1 MTTLK
6 LDTLS
11 DRIKAHKNALVHIVK
26 PPVCTERAQHYTEMY
41 QQHLDKPIPV
51 RRALALAHHLANRTI
66 WIKHDELIIGN
77 QASEVR
83 AAPIFPEY
91 TVSWIEKEI
100 DDLADRPGAGFAV
113 SEENKRVLHEVC
125 PWWRGQTVQDRCY
138 GMFTDEQKGLLA
150 TGIIKAE
157 GNMTSG
163 DAHLAVNFPLLLE
176 KGLDGLREKVA
187 ERRSRINLTVLE
199 DLHGEQFLKAID
211 IVLVAVSEHIERFA
225 ALAREM
231 AATETRES
239 RRDELLTM
247 AENCDL
253 IAHQPPQTFW
263 QALQLCYFIQLILQ
277 IESNGHSV
285 SFGRMDQYLYPYY
298 RRDVELNQTLDREHA
313 IEMLHSCWL
322 KLLEVNKIRSGS
334 HSKASAGSPLYQ
346 NVTIGGQNLVDG
358 QPMDAVNPLSYAIL
372 ESCGRLRSTQPNLSV
387 RYHAGMS
394 NDFLD
399 ACVQVIRCGFGM
411 PAFNNDEIVIPE
423 FIKLGIEPQDA
434 YDYAAIGCI
443 ETAVGGKWGYRCT
456 GMSFINFARVML
468 AALEGGH
475 DATSGKVFLPQEK
488 ALSAGNFNNFDEV
501 MDAWDTQIRYYTRKS
516 IEIEYV
522 VDTMLEENVHDILC
536 SALVDDCIERAKS
549 IKQGGAKYDW
559 VSGLQVGI
567 ANLGNS
573 LAAVKKLVF
582 EQGAIGQQ
590 QLAAALADDFDG
602 LTHEQLRQRLIN
614 GAPKYGNDDD
624 TVDTLLARAYQT
636 YIDELKQYHNP
647 RYGRGPVGGNYYAGT
662 SSISANVPF
671 GAQTMATPDGRKAHT
686 PLAEGASP
694 ASGTDHLGPT
704 AVIGSVGKLPTA
716 AILGGVLLNQKL
728 NPATLENESDKQ
740 KLMIL
745 LRILTFIRNIIC
757 ALRHIVITL
766 LRFHF
771 RARSTP
777 MSVKVIVTDM
787 DGTFL
792 NDAKTYNQPRFMA
805 QYQELKKRGIEFV
818 VASGNQYYQLISF
831 FPELKDEISFVAENG
846 ALVYEHGKQLF
857 HGELTRHE
865 SRIVIGELLKDKQL
879 NFVACGLQSAYV
891 SENAPEAFVALMAK
905 HYHRLKPVKD
915 YQEIDDVL
923 FKFSL
928 NLPDEQIPLVID
940 KLHVALDGIMKPV
953 TSGFGFIDLIIPG
966 LHKANGISRLLKRWD
981 LSPQNV
987 VAIGDSGND
996 AEMLKMARYSFA
1008 MGNAAENIKQ
1018 IARYATDDNNHEGA
1032 LNVIQAVLD
1041 NTSPFNS

>member
-150 TGIIKAE
+150 
-157 GNMTSG
+157 
-163 DAHLAVNFPLLLE
+163 
-176 KGLDGLREKVA
+176 
-187 ERRSRINLTVLE
+187 
-199 DLHGEQFLKAID
+199 
-211 IVLVAVSEHIERFA
+211 
-225 ALAREM
+225 
-231 AATETRES
+231 
-239 RRDELLTM
+239 M

-468 AALEGGH
+468 AALEGGR

-590 QLAAALADDFDG
+590 QLAAALADDFEG

-624 TVDTLLARAYQT
+624 TVDMLLARAYQT

-745 LRILTFIRNIIC
+745 LRTFFEVHKGWHIQYNIVS
-757 ALRHIVITL
+757 RETL
-766 LRFHF
+766 LE
-771 RARSTP
+771 
-777 MSVKVIVTDM
+777 
-787 DGTFL
+787 
-792 NDAKTYNQPRFMA
+792 AKKHPD
-805 QYQELKKRGIEFV
+805 QYRDLV
-818 VASGNQYYQLISF
+818 VRVAGYSAF
-831 FPELKDEISFVAENG
+831 FTA
-846 ALVYEHGKQLF
+846 
-857 HGELTRHE
+857 
-865 SRIVIGELLKDKQL
+865 
-879 NFVACGLQSAYV
+879 
-891 SENAPEAFVALMAK
+891 
-905 HYHRLKPVKD
+905 
-915 YQEIDDVL
+915 
-923 FKFSL
+923 
-928 NLPDEQIPLVID
+928 
-940 KLHVALDGIMKPV
+940 
-953 TSGFGFIDLIIPG
+953 
-966 LHKANGISRLLKRWD
+966 
-981 LSPQNV
+981 LSP
-987 VAIGDSGND
+987 D
-996 AEMLKMARYSFA
+996 AQDD
-1008 MGNAAENIKQ
+1008 I
-1018 IARYATDDNNHEGA
+1018 IARTEHM
-1032 LNVIQAVLD
+1032 L
-1041 NTSPFNS
+1041 

>member
-11 DRIKAHKNALVHIVK
+11 ERIKAHKDALVHIVK
-26 PPVCTERAQHYTEMY
+26 PPVCTERAAHYTKIY
-41 QQHLDKPIPV
+41 QENMDKPVPV
-51 RRALALAHHLANRTI
+51 RRALALAYHLANRTI
-66 WIKHDELIIGN
+66 WIKHDELIVGN

-113 SEENKRVLHEVC
+113 TEENKRVLHEVC

-138 GMFTDEQKGLLA
+138 GMFTDEQQALLA

-163 DAHLAVNFPLLLE
+163 DAHLAVNYPLLLE

-199 DLHGEQFLKAID
+199 DLHGEQFLKAIA
-211 IVLVAVSEHIERFA
+211 IVLEAVSDHIIRYA
-225 ALAREM
+225 DLARRM
-231 AATETRES
+231 ATQEARPARRE
-239 RRDELLTM
+239 ELLRI
-247 AENCDL
+247 AENCEV
-253 IAHQPPQTFW
+253 IAHQPPKNFW
-263 QALQLCYFIQLILQ
+263 QALQLCYFIQLMLQ

-285 SFGRMDQYLYPYY
+285 SFGRMDQYLYPFY
-298 RRDVELNQTLDREHA
+298 RRDVELEQTLTREQA
-313 IEMLHSCWL
+313 IELLHGCWL

-346 NVTIGGQNLVDG
+346 NVTIGGQNLRDG
-358 QPMDAVNPLSYAIL
+358 KGVDAVNPLSYAIL

-394 NDFLD
+394 DDFLD

-423 FIKLGIEPQDA
+423 FIKLGVAPEDA
-434 YDYAAIGCI
+434 WDYAAIGCI

-468 AALEGGH
+468 AALEGGR
-475 DATSGKVFLPQEK
+475 DATSGKVFLPQEQ
-488 ALSAGNFNNFDEV
+488 ALSKGNFTHFDEV
-501 MDAWDTQIRYYTRKS
+501 LACWDKQIRYYTRKS

-522 VDTMLEENVHDILC
+522 VDTVLEENAHDILC

-582 EQGAIGQQ
+582 EQGAVAQR
-590 QLAAALADDFDG
+590 QLAEALASDYDG

-624 TVDTLLARAYQT
+624 NVDALLVRAYQT
-636 YIDELKQYHNP
+636 YIDEIKNYHNP
-647 RYGRGPVGGNYYAGT
+647 RYGRGPIGGDYYAGT

-671 GAQTMATPDGRKAHT
+671 GAQTMATPDGRKART

-704 AVIGSVGKLPTA
+704 AVIGSVGKLPTG

-728 NPATLENESDKQ
+728 NPATLDNESDRQ
-740 KLMIL
+740 KLMAL
-745 LRILTFIRNIIC
+745 LRTFFEDHQGWHIQYNIVS
-757 ALRHIVITL
+757 RETL
-766 LRFHF
+766 
-771 RARSTP
+771 
-777 MSVKVIVTDM
+777 IE
-787 DGTFL
+787 
-792 NDAKTYNQPRFMA
+792 AKKHPDRYRD
-805 QYQELKKRGIEFV
+805 LV
-818 VASGNQYYQLISF
+818 VRVAGYSAF
-831 FPELKDEISFVAENG
+831 FTA
-846 ALVYEHGKQLF
+846 
-857 HGELTRHE
+857 
-865 SRIVIGELLKDKQL
+865 
-879 NFVACGLQSAYV
+879 
-891 SENAPEAFVALMAK
+891 
-905 HYHRLKPVKD
+905 
-915 YQEIDDVL
+915 
-923 FKFSL
+923 
-928 NLPDEQIPLVID
+928 
-940 KLHVALDGIMKPV
+940 
-953 TSGFGFIDLIIPG
+953 
-966 LHKANGISRLLKRWD
+966 
-981 LSPQNV
+981 LSP
-987 VAIGDSGND
+987 D
-996 AEMLKMARYSFA
+996 AQDD
-1008 MGNAAENIKQ
+1008 I
-1018 IARYATDDNNHEGA
+1018 IARTEHTLA
-1032 LNVIQAVLD
+1032 
-1041 NTSPFNS
+1041 

>member
-1 MTTLK
+1 MTELHLETL
-6 LDTLS
+6 TR
-11 DRIKAHKNALVHIVK
+11 RIQAHKDALVHIVK
-26 PPVCTERAQHYTEMY
+26 PPVCTERARHYTEAY
-41 QQHLDKPIPV
+41 RQHLDKPIPV
-51 RRALALAHHLANRTI
+51 RRALALAHHLAERTI
-66 WIKHDELIIGN
+66 WIKHDELIVGN
-77 QASEVR
+77 QASELR

-113 SEENKRVLHEVC
+113 SEENKRVLHEIC

-138 GMFTDEQKGLLA
+138 GMFTDEQKALLA

-163 DAHLAVNFPLLLE
+163 DAHLAVNYPLLLE
-176 KGLDGLREKVA
+176 KGLDGLRAKVA

-211 IVLVAVSEHIERFA
+211 IVLDAVSDHIARFA

-231 AATETRES
+231 ARDEQRVS
-239 RRDELLTM
+239 RRDELLQI
-247 AENCDL
+247 AENCDV
-253 IAHQPPQTFW
+253 IAHRPPETYW

-298 RRDVELNQTLDREHA
+298 RRDVELNQTLSREQA
-313 IEMLHSCWL
+313 IELLHGCWL

-346 NVTIGGQNLVDG
+346 NVTIGGQKRVNG
-358 QPMDAVNPLSYAIL
+358 KAQDAVNPLSYAIL

-423 FIKLGIEPQDA
+423 FIKLGVEPDDA
-434 YDYAAIGCI
+434 WDYAAIGCI

-468 AALEGGH
+468 AALEGGR
-475 DATSGKVFLPQEK
+475 DATSGNVFLSQEK
-488 ALSAGNFNNFDEV
+488 ALSKGNFADFSEV
-501 MDAWDTQIRYYTRKS
+501 MAAWDEQIRYYTRKS

-582 EQGAIGQQ
+582 DQGIIGQQ
-590 QLAAALADDFDG
+590 QLAEALAADFAG
-602 LTHEQLRQRLIN
+602 LNHEQLRQRLIN

-624 TVDTLLARAYQT
+624 SVDLLLNRAYQT

-647 RYGRGPVGGNYYAGT
+647 RYGRGPIGGNYYAGT

-671 GAQTMATPDGRKAHT
+671 GAATMATPDGRKATT

-694 ASGTDHLGPT
+694 ASGTDRFGPT
-704 AVIGSVGKLPTA
+704 AVINSVGKLPVGS
-716 AILGGVLLNQKL
+716 ILGGVLLNQKL
-728 NPATLENESDKQ
+728 NPATLENDGDRH
-740 KLMIL
+740 KLMLL
-745 LRILTFIRNIIC
+745 LRTFFEVRKGWHIQYNIVS
-757 ALRHIVITL
+757 RETL
-766 LRFHF
+766 L
-771 RARSTP
+771 A
-777 MSVKVIVTDM
+777 
-787 DGTFL
+787 
-792 NDAKTYNQPRFMA
+792 AKAHPD
-805 QYQELKKRGIEFV
+805 QYRDLV
-818 VASGNQYYQLISF
+818 VRVAGYSAF
-831 FPELKDEISFVAENG
+831 FTA
-846 ALVYEHGKQLF
+846 
-857 HGELTRHE
+857 
-865 SRIVIGELLKDKQL
+865 
-879 NFVACGLQSAYV
+879 
-891 SENAPEAFVALMAK
+891 
-905 HYHRLKPVKD
+905 
-915 YQEIDDVL
+915 
-923 FKFSL
+923 
-928 NLPDEQIPLVID
+928 
-940 KLHVALDGIMKPV
+940 
-953 TSGFGFIDLIIPG
+953 
-966 LHKANGISRLLKRWD
+966 
-981 LSPQNV
+981 LSP
-987 VAIGDSGND
+987 D
-996 AEMLKMARYSFA
+996 AQDD
-1008 MGNAAENIKQ
+1008 I
-1018 IARYATDDNNHEGA
+1018 IARTEHT
-1032 LNVIQAVLD
+1032 L
-1041 NTSPFNS
+1041 

>member
-11 DRIKAHKNALVHIVK
+11 ERIKAHKDALVHIVK
-26 PPVCTERAQHYTEMY
+26 PPVCTERAAHYTKIY
-41 QQHLDKPIPV
+41 QENMDKPVPV
-51 RRALALAHHLANRTI
+51 RRALALAYHLANRTI
-66 WIKHDELIIGN
+66 WIKHDELIVGN

-138 GMFTDEQKGLLA
+138 GMFTDEQQALLA

-163 DAHLAVNFPLLLE
+163 DAHLAVNYPLLLE

-199 DLHGEQFLKAID
+199 DLHGEQFLKAIA
-211 IVLVAVSEHIERFA
+211 IVLEAVSDHIIRYA
-225 ALAREM
+225 DLARRM
-231 AATETRES
+231 ATQEARPARRE
-239 RRDELLTM
+239 ELLRI
-247 AENCDL
+247 AENCEV
-253 IAHQPPQTFW
+253 IAHQPPKNFW
-263 QALQLCYFIQLILQ
+263 QALQLCYFIQLMLQ

-285 SFGRMDQYLYPYY
+285 SFGRMDQYLYPFY
-298 RRDVELNQTLDREHA
+298 RRDVELEQRLTREQA
-313 IEMLHSCWL
+313 IELLHGCWL

-346 NVTIGGQNLVDG
+346 NVTIGGQNLRDG
-358 QPMDAVNPLSYAIL
+358 KGVDAVNPLSYAIL

-394 NDFLD
+394 DDFLD

-423 FIKLGIEPQDA
+423 FIKLGVAPEDA
-434 YDYAAIGCI
+434 WDYAAIGCI

-468 AALEGGH
+468 AALEGGR
-475 DATSGKVFLPQEK
+475 DATSGKVFLPQEQ
-488 ALSAGNFNNFDEV
+488 ALSKGNFTHFDEV
-501 MDAWDTQIRYYTRKS
+501 LACWDKQIRYYTRKS

-522 VDTMLEENVHDILC
+522 VDTVLEENAHDILC

-582 EQGAIGQQ
+582 EQGAVAQR
-590 QLAAALADDFDG
+590 QLAEALASDYDG

-624 TVDTLLARAYQT
+624 NVDALLVRAYQT
-636 YIDELKQYHNP
+636 YIDEIKNYHNP
-647 RYGRGPVGGNYYAGT
+647 RYGRGPIGGDYYAGT

-671 GAQTMATPDGRKAHT
+671 GAQTMATPDGRKART

-704 AVIGSVGKLPTA
+704 AVLGRQA
-716 AILGGVLLNQKL
+716 ADRRY
-728 NPATLENESDKQ
+728 P
-740 KLMIL
+740 
-745 LRILTFIRNIIC
+745 RR
-757 ALRHIVITL
+757 
-766 LRFHF
+766 
-771 RARSTP
+771 RA
-777 MSVKVIVTDM
+777 V
-787 DGTFL
+787 
-792 NDAKTYNQPRFMA
+792 
-805 QYQELKKRGIEFV
+805 E
-818 VASGNQYYQLISF
+818 
-831 FPELKDEISFVAENG
+831 
-846 ALVYEHGKQLF
+846 
-857 HGELTRHE
+857 
-865 SRIVIGELLKDKQL
+865 
-879 NFVACGLQSAYV
+879 
-891 SENAPEAFVALMAK
+891 PEA
-905 HYHRLKPVKD
+905 
-915 YQEIDDVL
+915 E
-923 FKFSL
+923 
-928 NLPDEQIPLVID
+928 
-940 KLHVALDGIMKPV
+940 
-953 TSGFGFIDLIIPG
+953 PG
-966 LHKANGISRLLKRWD
+966 
-981 LSPQNV
+981 
-987 VAIGDSGND
+987 D
-996 AEMLKMARYSFA
+996 AR
-1008 MGNAAENIKQ
+1008 
-1018 IARYATDDNNHEGA
+1018 
-1032 LNVIQAVLD
+1032 
-1041 NTSPFNS
+1041 